1 MNYDFQTF
9 KYNLQ
14 LLSLGYTLLNHAAFN
29 WEKDVVKLL
38 LEHEVD
44 VDAKTIYG
52 YYSWSLF
59 KYYIIWLR
67 NQLVSAVLQLVLNFP
82 QILK

>member
-44 VDAKTIYG
+44 VDAKTNYG
-52 YYSWSLF
+52 YY
-59 KYYIIWLR
+59 I
-67 NQLVSAVLQLVLNFP
+67 
-82 QILK
+82 